1 MNPQP
6 DPVIGQLVAML
17 VFALL
22 AFYTYQAYKHGPVI
36 DIKNFDMVTMG
47 YVEADPRVTKI
58 TKKVKVVKENTIEE
72 SIKDTQLYND
82 CVDALHSL
90 GLKKSEAKR
99 KALLILNTEKPT
111 PASVQ
116 EFLLVAFKYI

>member
-6 DPVIGQLVAML
+6 DPMVGNLVAT
-17 VFALL
+17 VVIFAIG
-22 AFYTYQAYKHGPVI
+22 FYAYKAYKYGPVI
-36 DIKNFDMVTMG
+36 DLNKLDMITVG
-47 YVEADPRVTKI
+47 YVESDPRI
-58 TKKVKVVKENTIEE
+58 IKKNIKVVKKNTIEE

-90 GLKKSEAKR
+90 GLKKSEAK
-99 KALLILNTEKPT
+99 KKTILIFNTAKPT

-116 EFLLVAFKYI
+116 EFLIIAFKYI

>member
-6 DPVIGQLVAML
+6 DPMVGNLIATVVI
-17 VFALL
+17 FAIG
-22 AFYTYQAYKHGPVI
+22 FYAYKAYKYGPAI
-36 DIKNFDMVTMG
+36 DIKNLDMITVG
-47 YVEADPRVTKI
+47 YVESDPRI
-58 TKKVKVVKENTIEE
+58 IKKNIKVVKKNTIEE

-99 KALLILNTEKPT
+99 KTILIFNTVKPS

-116 EFLLVAFKYI
+116 EFLLIAFKYI